1 MEGPAVS
8 PLAPAAFPALPAIA
22 GVEMATA
29 NSGTKYRGRDDVLLA
44 RMTPSTAVAGT
55 LTRSLTRSAPVH
67 RCEALLA
74 AHAGGTAGAEGFGLV
89 VNAGNANAFTGRNG
103 EEAVARVTEAAGKAL
118 GLPGEAVFIA
128 STGVI
133 GEPLDHGQ
141 IAATLGAMAD
151 RLGPG
156 PGEASARAI
165 MTTDTFPKA
174 AASEVMLDGVRVRI
188 AGIAKGSG
196 MIAPDMATM
205 LVFIFTDA
213 AVDQAALQDMVS
225 RLTDRTFNSITVDS
239 DTSTSDTLLV
249 AATGAAEM
257 APIAPADS
265 RLPGFEAALCA
276 VMHDLAIQVVK
287 DGEGAT
293 KLVRIVV
300 DGAATDASARKIGLA
315 IANSP
320 LVKTAIAGEDP
331 NWGRIVMAVGKA
343 GEPAERDRL
352 TIRLGDMVLAEA
364 GWRAPS
370 YDEAAAAAYM
380 KREEI
385 EIGVDLAI
393 GSGRAVVH
401 T

>member
-1 MEGPAVS
+1 
-8 PLAPAAFPALPAIA
+8 
-22 GVEMATA
+22 
-29 NSGTKYRGRDDVLLA
+29 
-44 RMTPSTAVAGT
+44 
-55 LTRSLTRSAPVH
+55 
-67 RCEALLA
+67 
-74 AHAGGTAGAEGFGLV
+74 
-89 VNAGNANAFTGRNG
+89 
-103 EEAVARVTEAAGKAL
+103 
-118 GLPGEAVFIA
+118 
-128 STGVI
+128 
-133 GEPLDHGQ
+133 
-141 IAATLGAMAD
+141 
-151 RLGPG
+151 
-156 PGEASARAI
+156 AI

-205 LVFIFTDA
+205 LVFVFTDA
-213 AVDQAALQDMVS
+213 AVDQAALQGVVS

-401 T
+401 TCDLTKRYIEINADYRS